1 MAFKLNSEK
10 RRLRT
15 PDNSTFKFG
24 RRNIPIKKVNMED
37 GTLAEANMDG
47 SVSVDKDLDLNSTLG
62 ERVIKHEDEHR
73 RQMGFDDDGEK
84 TLPVKAA
91 YDDVSVTWK
100 GRKYPRKNGKIFYRH
115 KWYDEGSDALPWEK
129 EAIAAENK

>member
-1 MAFKLNSEK
+1 MAFKFNEK

-24 RRNIPIKKVNMED
+24 RRNIPIKKVDMED

-84 TLPVKAA
+84 TLTPKAA

-100 GRKYPRKNGKIFYRH
+100 GRKYPRKNGKVFYRT
-115 KWYDEGSDALPWEK
+115 KWYNEGSDALPWEK
-129 EAIAAENK
+129 EAIAVENK

>member
-1 MAFKLNSEK
+1 
-10 RRLRT
+10 
-15 PDNSTFKFG
+15 
-24 RRNIPIKKVNMED
+24 MED